1 MISEI
6 NEQYI
11 TRLID
16 DFGKEQMKLMND
28 SKTETNLDKCKDITK
43 QVTITSQLLSILL
56 RYKNVKK
63 AIQFKINST

>member
-1 MISEI
+1 MISDI

-28 SKTETNLDKCKDITK
+28 GKTETNLDKCKDITK